1 METCTRSPERND
13 AKMFGASRRI
23 REASGISC
31 QMDQL
36 PSFRSVVASFHRPEK
51 EGRQMSRIKTS
62 RRAHHILKRRL
73 QAWVAQGIAWHCSKV
88 NFLFYFTNV
97 SQSGHFCAPFHA
109 KWRSLLSVSK
119 NYHSTQSGGLSCQ
132 VSKNDHSTQSGG
144 LCCQ

>member
-51 EGRQMSRIKTS
+51 EGRQMSRTKTS
-62 RRAHHILKRRL
+62 KKTHHILKRRL
-73 QAWVAQGIAWHCSKV
+73 QAWVAQGIAWHRSKV

-97 SQSGHFCAPFHA
+97 SQSFRGSCVHRPTRIGSSIFENIMDDLCE
-109 KWRSLLSVSK
+109 R
-119 NYHSTQSGGLSCQ
+119 TQAAF
-132 VSKNDHSTQSGG
+132 
-144 LCCQ
+144 